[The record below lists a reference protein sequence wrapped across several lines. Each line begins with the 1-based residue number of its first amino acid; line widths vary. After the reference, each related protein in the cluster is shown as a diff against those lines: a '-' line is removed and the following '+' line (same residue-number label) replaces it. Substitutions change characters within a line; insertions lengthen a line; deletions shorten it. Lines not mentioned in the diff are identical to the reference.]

1 MCSLSSLIHMRLLP
15 VFPRYFP
22 VHLPPFLLPV
32 RYVLISLPMWGHLPD
47 RLCLLLL
54 YLLPDRRMF
63 LLSLHGLPDLPVR
76 LPVPQLWM
84 SGYLTDL
91 LNLLCCLYLYYL
103 YSLFPLHRLV
113 RKRSHTFHF
122 PSKPG
127 SCLSVSLADSV
138 SYPLFHFHRH
148 SLLSCFRSRF
158 LNLLLLRVLDR
169 SLLMFHCLFQNGHPG
184 RKR

>member
-1 MCSLSSLIHMRLLP
+1 MLLSGQCFLSLLYSGIHRKMCSLSSLIHMRLLP

-32 RYVLISLPMWGHLPD
+32 RYVLSSLLMWEHLPD

-54 YLLPDRRMF
+54 YL
-63 LLSLHGLPDLPVR
+63 
-76 LPVPQLWM
+76 LWM

-103 YSLFPLHRLV
+103 YSLFPLHRSV

-138 SYPLFHFHRH
+138 SYPLFHFHKH
-148 SLLSCFRSRF
+148 SLLNCFRSRF
-158 LNLLLLRVLDR
+158 LNLLLSRVLDHN
-169 SLLMFHCLFQNGHPG
+169 LLMFHCLFQNGHPG

>member
-32 RYVLISLPMWGHLPD
+32 RYVLISLPMWEHLPD

-54 YLLPDRRMF
+54 YLLMF
-63 LLSLHGLPDLPVR
+63 RLLLHGLPDLPVR

-91 LNLLCCLYLYYL
+91 LNLLCYLYLYYL
-103 YSLFPLHRLV
+103 YSFRPLHRSV

-127 SCLSVSLADSV
+127 SCLSVSLADNV

-148 SLLSCFRSRF
+148 SLLSCSRSRF
-158 LNLLLLRVLDR
+158 LNLLLLRVLDHN
-169 SLLMFHCLFQNGHPG
+169 LLMFHCLFQNGHPG